1 MVCKKLASITT
12 VFLLVCSSFT
22 GIHPSKNNESH
33 WFTAQFENV
42 LGTSMDIAVQTRSE
56 LIADKATEIAIAEIK
71 RLSVILNS
79 YNSESELSKWT
90 KTRGIPVKVSADL
103 MEVMQLFDQ
112 WNLQTDG
119 AIQAGYEEIANVWK
133 GAAAKKQRPDAAIL
147 EEATRKAQQQ
157 HWQLDPSAKTAIHL
171 TDVPLVFNSFTK
183 SYIIQK
189 AVRAAKNL
197 PGVLSIN
204 LNIGGDAVVAGDE
217 AAELPI
223 TNPFHAAANDA
234 PLATIHVS
242 NKAVATSGNYRR
254 GFTLLGKWYSHIIDP
269 RTGMPAEEIVSATVV
284 AQDAVVAGALAT
296 AFTILLPEQSKQLAA
311 RYSGVAYLLVD
322 KNGNKITSDNWT
334 EDAPATIQS
343 NALLDHVMADQ
354 GWNKGYTLQIDLEV
368 ARVSEQFVHRP
379 FVAVWVQD
387 ANQKPI
393 RLLSVWFNKPKWLR
407 DLREFFKN
415 YGANFSPGA
424 FSMSAAS
431 GATRSAGKYSIVWD
445 GKDEAGNYVPP
456 GTYSI
461 QIEAA
466 REHGT
471 YQIMSGNIEC
481 SKKPTTISIPGNIEI
496 AGATLSYINTAK

>member
-204 LNIGGDAVVAGDE
+204 LNIGGDAVVAGD
-217 AAELPI
+217 
-223 TNPFHAAANDA
+223 
-234 PLATIHVS
+234 
-242 NKAVATSGNYRR
+242 
-254 GFTLLGKWYSHIIDP
+254 
-269 RTGMPAEEIVSATVV
+269 
-284 AQDAVVAGALAT
+284 
-296 AFTILLPEQSKQLAA
+296 
-311 RYSGVAYLLVD
+311 
-322 KNGNKITSDNWT
+322 
-334 EDAPATIQS
+334 
-343 NALLDHVMADQ
+343 
-354 GWNKGYTLQIDLEV
+354 
-368 ARVSEQFVHRP
+368 
-379 FVAVWVQD
+379 
-387 ANQKPI
+387 
-393 RLLSVWFNKPKWLR
+393 
-407 DLREFFKN
+407 
-415 YGANFSPGA
+415 
-424 FSMSAAS
+424 
-431 GATRSAGKYSIVWD
+431 
-445 GKDEAGNYVPP
+445 
-456 GTYSI
+456 
-461 QIEAA
+461 
-466 REHGT
+466 
-471 YQIMSGNIEC
+471 
-481 SKKPTTISIPGNIEI
+481 
-496 AGATLSYINTAK
+496 